1 MLAVIPSAALMAAAT
16 AASAEET
23 PAKYLFARE
32 VTPAPLAP
40 QPVGYY
46 ARGCLAGAVALPPDG
61 PEWQAMRLSRNRYW
75 GTPELVAFV
84 KKLTRDTKA
93 QDGWPGLLVGDLG
106 QPRGGPT
113 PTDHSSHQNGL
124 DVDIW
129 FAPMPTPRLS
139 AGEREVM
146 PLQSVLV
153 PGSNYEVDMMR
164 FPQGLER
171 VLRRA
176 ASYPEV
182 QRILVNP
189 GVKKILCERAG
200 RDRAWLSK
208 IRPWYGHDEHMHVRL
223 VCPPGARGCR
233 AQKPPPSDDG
243 CGASLAY
250 WLTPL
255 PYRRTSAPEDSDAP
269 AREIM
274 LSDLPAACTD
284 ILNATGSAPLNPPPR
299 QVATPTAEARGN
311 PPDPEC
317 QRKLLFFCR

>member
-1 MLAVIPSAALMAAAT
+1 
-16 AASAEET
+16 
-23 PAKYLFARE
+23 
-32 VTPAPLAP
+32 
-40 QPVGYY
+40 
-46 ARGCLAGAVALPPDG
+46 
-61 PEWQAMRLSRNRYW
+61 
-75 GTPELVAFV
+75 
-84 KKLTRDTKA
+84 
-93 QDGWPGLLVGDLG
+93 
-106 QPRGGPT
+106 
-113 PTDHSSHQNGL
+113 
-124 DVDIW
+124 
-129 FAPMPTPRLS
+129 MPTPRLS

-164 FPQGLER
+164 FPQGLDR

-255 PYRRTSAPEDSDAP
+255 PYRRTSGPEDSDAP
-269 AREIM
+269 AREIR

-284 ILNATGSAPLNPPPR
+284 ILAAGGVSLNPTPPLPVPR
-299 QVATPTAEARGN
+299 PRT
-311 PPDPEC
+311 
-317 QRKLLFFCR
+317 